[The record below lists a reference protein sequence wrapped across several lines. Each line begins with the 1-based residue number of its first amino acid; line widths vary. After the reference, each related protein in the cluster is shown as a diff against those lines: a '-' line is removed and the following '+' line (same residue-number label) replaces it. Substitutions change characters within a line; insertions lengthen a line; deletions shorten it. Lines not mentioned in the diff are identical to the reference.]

1 MKYNDNNLI
10 MLLLVTLYS
19 IDFSLITFNW
29 FHTIFIDNLP
39 IEVRVHVYEQLLDQ
53 YVFVAIAYIQW
64 TST

>member
-1 MKYNDNNLI
+1 MEYNDSNLN

-39 IEVRVHVYEQLLDQ
+39 IEVRVHVYE
-53 YVFVAIAYIQW
+53 
-64 TST
+64 